1 MVRVFIEKDA
11 LQGDMISVIGE
22 DAHHLRDVLRMREG
36 ETVLACAGDEWE
48 YTCEIAA
55 FSESEVAL
63 RVIDAQKPKK
73 ELPCKITLLQCLP
86 KGDKMETVIQKAV
99 ELGASAIVPVA
110 SSRCVVKLDAKK
122 AEAKTRRWNAIAR
135 SAAEQSKRMIIPEVS
150 QVVSFAEVLAQ
161 RVSDLPYPQAGALRR
176 PALAEPEPAPREA
189 YVPLPVEGSASV
201 PAEGTEGQKRTAP
214 VLLMPYENAEGMEK
228 TRKLLQSIEPGRD
241 VYILIGPEG
250 GFSDEEV
257 TMAKEA
263 GFETITLGKRILRT
277 ETAGLATLAMLIF
290 VLEE

>member
-1 MVRVFIEKDA
+1 
-11 LQGDMISVIGE
+11 
-22 DAHHLRDVLRMREG
+22 
-36 ETVLACAGDEWE
+36 
-48 YTCEIAA
+48 
-55 FSESEVAL
+55 
-63 RVIDAQKPKK
+63 
-73 ELPCKITLLQCLP
+73 
-86 KGDKMETVIQKAV
+86 METVIQKAV

-135 SAAEQSKRMIIPEVS
+135 SAAEQSKRMVIPEVS
-150 QVVSFAEVLAQ
+150 QVLSLTEALELC
-161 RVSDLPYPQAGALRR
+161 VSDLPHPQAGALRR

-201 PAEGTEGQKRTAP
+201 PAEGLEGQKRTPP